1 MDTASTAPARGGPR
15 WRDLLGEHF
24 VELDVHA
31 EDLGHLAGTVESRT
45 VGGLQLSRVRSVDQ
59 QVRRTAGLARTDARH
74 YLQIGLVED
83 GQAHLQQDGRECWL
97 EPGDFVLYETAR
109 PFCWE
114 LRAARTATD
123 WSLLVFTWSSD
134 LLALPAGSSQQL
146 TARRLDGRAGITGV
160 LGRMMRDLVASRDVA
175 GAGVEVARELGR
187 LVTSVAAASWEYAQP
202 TPAGPGQ
209 RALLHAVREH
219 IELHLGDPELDPGR
233 IAAAH
238 FISVRQLHRIFADQD
253 ETVAR
258 YIRRRRL
265 ERCRE
270 ELLLAGSREVS
281 LTAIAHRSGFPDPGV
296 FGRAFRVAYGIS
308 PSQYRQRGPVQ
319 RLAPSRRAEGPA
331 PPTPRTLGAGPDS
344 GPETGSSFSPGR
356 R

>member
-1 MDTASTAPARGGPR
+1 MDTASTAPAQGGPS

-24 VELDVHA
+24 VELDVRA
-31 EDLGHLAGTVESRT
+31 EVAGPVAGTVESRT

-59 QVRRTAGLARTDARH
+59 QVHRTAGLARSDARH

-83 GQAHLQQDGRECWL
+83 GQARLQQDGRECWL

-114 LRAARTATD
+114 LRASGTAAD
-123 WSLLVFTWSSD
+123 WSLLVFTWSSEF
-134 LLALPAGSSQQL
+134 LSLPAGSSQHL
-146 TARRLDGRAGITGV
+146 TARRLDGQSGITGV

-175 GAGVEVARELGR
+175 GGGPGAQVARELGR
-187 LVTSVAAASWEYAQP
+187 LATSVAAASWEYAEP
-202 TPAGPGQ
+202 TATGPGQ
-209 RALLHAVREH
+209 RALLRAVREH
-219 IELHLGDPELDPGR
+219 VEQHLGDPELDPGR

-238 FISVRQLHRIFADQD
+238 FISVRQLHRLFADQD

-281 LTAIAHRSGFPDPGV
+281 LTAIAHRSGFTDPGV
-296 FGRAFRVAYGIS
+296 FGRAFRAAYGVS
-308 PSQYRQRGPVQ
+308 PSRYRALRGRPPL
-319 RLAPSRRAEGPA
+319 LAEA
-331 PPTPRTLGAGPDS
+331 
-344 GPETGSSFSPGR
+344 
-356 R
+356 